1 MTKVDKIL
9 YLLFFLAIVVG
20 ISVTYPYSIA
30 QLEAT
35 DYFGFDDDYLAM
47 KVAELPGITALLSDF
62 LMQFYRW
69 QGVGMLIE
77 ATVLTLMALMLSDI
91 PKRMGHQT
99 HQALGLFLPLALLF
113 VSLSQLEFHL
123 QSLFMVLSI
132 WFFFRLSKPLNQ
144 YIYLLLFEFTALLVM
159 PWTMMIMAAATM
171 AAGLIL
177 RSSLPIRRLVLNSLI
192 FTILTIIWSYFAVKL
207 MSDIIGFIPLDKRYI
222 YSPIEDFSMWIY
234 LAIFVCALLLAC
246 IPFKKRKWVTY
257 GIQGVVFAIGCAVFV
272 LIFTNK
278 QLRLEEKSQRLAA
291 LAEKKEWKQI
301 MNELP
306 GKEAASN
313 KVYMCYA
320 LLAESALGTLP
331 ENVFKYPV
339 VFSENLL
346 YRDNSKDFCRN
357 FNRQFYENI
366 EIYDECFR
374 QSYEYGIQSR
384 NGLCFA
390 AMRQMIKYAL
400 LTDNY
405 PVAEKYI
412 EKIAC
417 SPTHVSWAKKWRR
430 ALEAQKKRNIPSQKP
445 LRANTF
451 IGAYLIGLEMMGQL
465 EFGHQSQMILDYAL
479 ISFLLDC
486 DLDNFMKVLIKY
498 HAYDGQ
504 QLPKAYAEAVAMFVS
519 DTGDESIR
527 QYVSYPPQYDMQ
539 FHQFD
544 AQYMAEQEGK
554 AVEGGKTDFSGTYWN
569 YFVKASQL
577 TPAGAVN

>member
-1 MTKVDKIL
+1 MTKIDKIL
-9 YLLFFLAIVVG
+9 YLFFFLAIIVGMSVV
-20 ISVTYPYSIA
+20 YPYSIA

-35 DYFGFDDDYLAM
+35 DYFVFSDDYLAM
-47 KVAELPGITALLSDF
+47 KIAELPGVTALLSDF

-91 PKRMGHQT
+91 PKRIGHQT
-99 HQALGLFLPLALLF
+99 YHALGLFLPMALLF
-113 VSLSQLEFHL
+113 ISLSQLEFHL
-123 QSLFMVLSI
+123 QSLFMVLAI
-132 WFFFRLSKPLNQ
+132 WSFFRLSKPLYQ
-144 YIYLLLFEFTALLVM
+144 YIYLLLFELTALLVM
-159 PWTMMIMAAATM
+159 PWTMMILASVTM
-171 AAGLIL
+171 AVGWVLHSRNL
-177 RSSLPIRRLVLNSLI
+177 RSVFAALAFI
-192 FTILTIIWSYFAVKL
+192 ILTLIWSYYAVGL
-207 MSDIIGFIPLDKRYI
+207 MSDTIGFVQLNKRYL
-222 YSPIEDFSMWIY
+222 YAPVEDLSVWIY
-234 LAIFVCALLLAC
+234 LAFFVGALLLTC
-246 IPFKKRKWVTY
+246 IPFKINKWATY
-257 GIQGVVFAIGCAVFV
+257 GIQCAILAIGCTVFV

-291 LAEKKEWKQI
+291 LAEKKDWKQI
-301 MNELP
+301 MKELP
-306 GKEAASN
+306 GKEAVSN

-320 LLAESALGTLP
+320 MLAEAALGTLP
-331 ENVFKYPV
+331 ENLFKYPV

-390 AMRQMIKYAL
+390 AMRQMIKYAV

-417 SPTHVSWAKKWRR
+417 SPTHVSLAKKWRH
-430 ALEAQKKRNIPSQKP
+430 ALEAQKKRNAQSQKP

-451 IGAYLIGLEMMGQL
+451 VGAYLIGLEMMGQL
-465 EFGHQSQMILDYAL
+465 EFGHQSQMIIDYAL

-486 DLDNFMKVLIKY
+486 DLDNFMKLLIQY
-498 HAYDGQ
+498 HAYEGR
-504 QLPKAYAEAVAMFVS
+504 QLPKAYAEAVAMIIS
-519 DTGDESIR
+519 DTGDETIR

-539 FHQFD
+539 FRQFD
-544 AQYMAEQEGK
+544 AQYMAEKEGK
-554 AVEGGKTDFSGTYWN
+554 DIPGGKTDFSGTYWN

-577 TPAGAVN
+577 TPTDTGN